1 MAKKKK
7 NFEEKL
13 QYLESILEKMN
24 SNSLM
29 LQELLTTHEEAQ
41 QILKE
46 LQSELE
52 NAKQKFFIV
61 DDKGELQEQDADI

>member
-13 QYLESILEKMN
+13 QYLESIIEKMN